1 MIVPVKLTQL
11 GHSALHLR
19 DIKEID
25 KLVAAVDAID
35 PSTTTSETI
44 AFGPFAI
51 FQSHS
56 VNITQLDQESFNG
69 EGALFADARETKSG
83 IEPISTPFPNMEWSN
98 SLEYPFDFT
107 TEPISRENSVAS
119 NGSCRVLSR
128 VKSEVRSPTSEN
140 TSSPW
145 AEGQRFLPYI
155 PAGMNQT
162 LRQSPLA
169 TALIDN
175 YRQNVAPLLLPYYL
189 QDNPYS
195 SIYIPNALIGA
206 RDILENT
213 TAVDHHTP
221 LGNVAMFYALLAT
234 SSFHLRG
241 VRDEGNYSQFDVLGR
256 FFRDKAF
263 QYLRKS
269 LLDAGKEKHS
279 YLEPGNASTSYADC
293 IMGAMLTLVTT
304 DVMEGSMGEFWVHID
319 GAMRRQRQIPW
330 GRLHTL
336 CAFLSTVSDT
346 TIYNLPALPWP
357 PSKKDLERSY
367 TYTGASIED
376 DCFLESTY
384 GITSELVF
392 LMRLTTTMS
401 QHLAYYV
408 SEDHTFPQTLETTL
422 REVESKILAWSI
434 ESVLLPHVAE
444 GDHLARSVIKLHVEA
459 FYHALKIYFY
469 ARVTP
474 CPAARMASYV
484 DTVVSH
490 LIQIEDLKASHEL
503 PLTASI
509 MWPGFVAACEARPEQ
524 HAEWRAYWQ
533 RMLEYR
539 IGNIATLWRVVQD
552 VWEARRKGSLE
563 TPGWIGVLRTS
574 EQRILAI

>member
-1 MIVPVKLTQL
+1 MEQYTTVRLTQL

-69 EGALFADARETKSG
+69 EGGLFADARETKSG
-83 IEPISTPFPNMEWSN
+83 IEPISTPLSNMEWSN

-221 LGNVAMFYALLAT
+221 LGNVAMFYSLLAT

-269 LLDAGKEKHS
+269 LLDAGKENHS
-279 YLEPGNASTSYADC
+279 YLEQGNASTSYADC

-304 DVMEGSMGEFWVHID
+304 DVSV
-319 GAMRRQRQIPW
+319 P
-330 GRLHTL
+330 
-336 CAFLSTVSDT
+336 
-346 TIYNLPALPWP
+346 
-357 PSKKDLERSY
+357 RSQPFNV
-367 TYTGASIED
+367 
-376 DCFLESTY
+376 CL
-384 GITSELVF
+384 LVNH
-392 LMRLTTTMS
+392 R
-401 QHLAYYV
+401 
-408 SEDHTFPQTLETTL
+408 
-422 REVESKILAWSI
+422 
-434 ESVLLPHVAE
+434 
-444 GDHLARSVIKLHVEA
+444 
-459 FYHALKIYFY
+459 
-469 ARVTP
+469 
-474 CPAARMASYV
+474 
-484 DTVVSH
+484 
-490 LIQIEDLKASHEL
+490 
-503 PLTASI
+503 
-509 MWPGFVAACEARPEQ
+509 
-524 HAEWRAYWQ
+524 
-533 RMLEYR
+533 
-539 IGNIATLWRVVQD
+539 
-552 VWEARRKGSLE
+552 
-563 TPGWIGVLRTS
+563 
-574 EQRILAI
+574 

>member
-1 MIVPVKLTQL
+1 MIVA

-19 DIKEID
+19 DIEEID

-35 PSTTTSETI
+35 PSVTTSETI

-51 FQSHS
+51 FQSHYA
-56 VNITQLDQESFNG
+56 NITQLDQESSNG
-69 EGALFADARETKSG
+69 EGGLYADTWETKSG
-83 IEPISTPFPNMEWSN
+83 IEPISTPSSNMEWSN
-98 SLEYPFDFT
+98 SSEYSFDVT
-107 TEPISRENSVAS
+107 TEPITRAYPIT
-119 NGSCRVLSR
+119 NGSCRVLST
-128 VKSEVRSPTSEN
+128 VQFDVRNPTSES

-145 AEGQRFLPYI
+145 VVGQRFLPQI
-155 PAGMNQT
+155 PAGLNQT
-162 LRQSPLA
+162 LLQSPLA
-169 TALIDN
+169 TALTDN
-175 YRQNVAPLLLPYYL
+175 YRQYVAPLLLPYYL

-206 RDILENT
+206 RDILQNT
-213 TAVDHHTP
+213 TTVDHHTP

-241 VRDEGNYSQFDVLGR
+241 IRDEGSYSQFDVLGR

-263 QYLRKS
+263 RYLRKS
-269 LLDAGKEKHS
+269 LLDAEREKHS
-279 YLEPGNASTSYADC
+279 YLDQGNSSTSYADC
-293 IMGAMLTLVTT
+293 IMGAMLMLVTT
-304 DVMEGSMGEFWVHID
+304 DVMEGSMGEFWVHIN
-319 GAMRRQRQIPW
+319 GATKRQRQIPR

-336 CAFLSTVSDT
+336 CSFQSTVSDT

-357 PSKKDLERSY
+357 PSKKDLERGY

-384 GITSELVF
+384 GITSELEF

-401 QHLAYYV
+401 QHVAYYV
-408 SEDHTFPQTLETTL
+408 SVDRPFPQTLQTSL

-444 GDHLARSVIKLHVEA
+444 GDHLARSIIKLHVEA

-474 CPAARMASYV
+474 CPAAQMAVYV
-484 DTVVSH
+484 NTVVSQ

-503 PLTASI
+503 PLTAPI
-509 MWPGFVAACEARPEQ
+509 MWPGFVAACEAQPEQ

-552 VWEARRKGSLE
+552 VWEARRKGALE